1 MLSDVQNEADKRE
14 VAIRKVGVR
23 DLNYPVTVLD
33 KTNGSQH
40 TVANINM
47 FVDLPH
53 HYRGTHMSRFVEVLE
68 RHTVDLHPQSLEE
81 ILDDMNGVRFKFKKS
96 GYILEARDRFFVNG
110 NFNIK
115 EIISSYSDVSKLR
128 DWLVSEIK
136 GIGLKEAGHFLR
148 NIGFGKEIAILDRHI
163 LKNLKKYSVIDDYP
177 ASLSRGKYLEIE
189 ERMLRFAENIGIP
202 PDHLDLLFWFREAGK
217 IFK

>member
-1 MLSDVQNEADKRE
+1 MDPELKNLQKEYNSIRSNIEKRLLE
-14 VAIRKVGVR
+14 FGKIWKEGTGE
-23 DLNYPVTVLD
+23 DIFYEL
-33 KTNGSQH
+33 
-40 TVANINM
+40 M
-47 FVDLPH
+47 FCLM
-53 HYRGTHMSRFVEVLE
+53 T
-68 RHTVDLHPQSLEE
+68 PQSRAELCWASVLKVRERNILKVKKSEE

-115 EIISSYSDVSKLR
+115 EIISGYSDVSKLR

-148 NIGFGKEIAILDRHI
+148 NIGFGKKIAILDRHI
-163 LKNLKKYSVIDDYP
+163 MKNLKKHSVIDDYP
-177 ASLSRGKYLEIE
+177 ASLSRGKYFEIE
-189 ERMLRFAENIGIP
+189 KRMLEFSENIEIP

>member
-1 MLSDVQNEADKRE
+1 MDPELKDLQKEYNSIRSNIEKRLLE
-14 VAIRKVGVR
+14 FGKIWKEGTGE
-23 DLNYPVTVLD
+23 DIFYEL
-33 KTNGSQH
+33 
-40 TVANINM
+40 M
-47 FVDLPH
+47 FCLM
-53 HYRGTHMSRFVEVLE
+53 T
-68 RHTVDLHPQSLEE
+68 PQSRAELCWASVLKVRERNILKVKKSEE
-81 ILDDMNGVRFKFKKS
+81 ILDDMKGVRFKFKKS

-115 EIISSYSDVSKLR
+115 EIISGYSDVSKLR

-177 ASLSRGKYLEIE
+177 ASLSRGEYFEIE
-189 ERMLRFAENIGIP
+189 KRMLEFSENIGIP